1 MKLSRYEQ
9 ETIFIYNQEDAT
21 AEVYTCNP
29 SLMRRLD
36 VICVKS
42 PLCTVV
48 KTDEHSKTYNIPKKW
63 IKVRMPPV
71 YSEETKLKMQG
82 NFKRKDATKNV
93 REL

>member
-9 ETIFIYNQEDAT
+9 ETIFNYNQEDAT

-63 IKVRMPPV
+63 IKVNLPRV
-71 YSEETKLKMQG
+71 YSDETMRKMKEK
-82 NFKRKDATKNV
+82 FKRKDANKIV
-93 REL
+93 